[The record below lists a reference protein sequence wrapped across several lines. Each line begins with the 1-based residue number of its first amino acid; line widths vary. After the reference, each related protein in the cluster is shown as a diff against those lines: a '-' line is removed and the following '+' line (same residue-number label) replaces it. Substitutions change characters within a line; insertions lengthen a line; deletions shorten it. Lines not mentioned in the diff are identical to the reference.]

1 MKKLHILVLKNF
13 IGPLIASFLISLF
26 VLLMQF
32 LWRYVE
38 DFVGKGLSMGV
49 ILEILMYAS
58 SSLVPMALPL
68 AVLLAS
74 IMVFGNLAEHNEL
87 MAIKSAGVSLIRI
100 MQPIMVLTILI
111 SIFAFYFANY
121 TVPRSNLKMRSL
133 LYDISNKPPEIII
146 PTGTFYNELPGYS
159 IKVERR
165 DRETK
170 MLYDLLIYDHSAGRG
185 NTSVTIAEKGMMY
198 YVNEHQYI
206 ILHLFNGAMYEDEQV
221 KNQSQRES
229 FPYRRHT
236 FEEQKIVF
244 DITGFGFKRSDE
256 NLFKSHYKTLGT
268 KDLSLTIDTMQ
279 MKISEQ
285 ISYLKDNLITTNF
298 FRRLSNPHNDSIKV
312 AFPETK
318 LSTDSL
324 LNSFGLSMQ
333 KTTIS
338 SALTF
343 ARNTQSYIQS
353 ENGALKSRQIWKIKH
368 EAEWHNKFTLS
379 LACIVLFFIGA
390 PLGAII
396 RKGGIGM
403 PVVVSVILFISYY
416 ILGMLGKKS
425 AEQSQIAVWL
435 GMWLSTIVFVPL
447 GIFLTSRALKD
458 RVIINIDPY
467 IKLFATPYHFVVKRI
482 RLYKIKNVDK
492 KKK

>member
-1 MKKLHILVLKNF
+1 
-13 IGPLIASFLISLF
+13 
-26 VLLMQF
+26 MQF

-38 DFVGKGLSMGV
+38 DFVGKGLSTGV
-49 ILEILMYAS
+49 IIEIMMYAS

-68 AVLLAS
+68 AVLLSS

-100 MQPIMVLTILI
+100 MQPIMIITIFI
-111 SIFAFYFANY
+111 TIFAFFFSNY
-121 TVPRSNLKMRSL
+121 TLPRSNLKMRSL

-185 NTSVTIAEKGMMY
+185 NISVTVAEKGMMY

-206 ILHLFNGAMYEDEQV
+206 ILHLFNGAMYEDEQT
-221 KNQSQRES
+221 KDHSQRES
-229 FPYRRHT
+229 YPYRRHT

-268 KDLSLTIDTMQ
+268 KDLSLAIDTLQ
-279 MKISEQ
+279 IKISEQ
-285 ISYLKDNLITTNF
+285 ISNLKENLIKTNY

-312 AFPETK
+312 VFPETK

-324 LNSFGLSMQ
+324 LGSFELSMQ
-333 KTTIS
+333 KVTIS
-338 SALTF
+338 SALSF
-343 ARNTQSYIQS
+343 ARNTQSFIQS
-353 ENGALKSRQIWKIKH
+353 ENGALKSREHWKIKH
-368 EAEWHNKFTLS
+368 EAEWHNKFTMS
-379 LACIVLFFIGA
+379 LACIVMFFIGA

-403 PVVVSVILFISYY
+403 PVVISVILFIIYY
-416 ILGMLGKKS
+416 VIGMLGKKS
-425 AEQSQIAVWL
+425 AEQSQIDAWF
-435 GMWLSTIVFVPL
+435 GMWLSTIVFVPI

-458 RVIINIDPY
+458 RIIVNIDPY
-467 IKLFATPYHFVVKRI
+467 IKFFTVPYRFIAKRV
-482 RLYKIKNVDK
+482 RLYKIKTIKEKRINAK
-492 KKK
+492 